1 MLKRFGKAA
10 LQRFNLEARRIQPP
24 ASSLRPI
31 GALDLIL
38 EDVRARGFQP
48 GVVFDVGASD
58 GVWTRTARQ
67 IFPEARFVLFEP
79 RPVMH
84 DALDAYC
91 ASTPGIQVVKA
102 AVGSAIGT
110 ATLTDW
116 DTGSTLLPVQP
127 GDAPQLAVPVTTL
140 LEASKQAGVPDMVKL
155 DIEGFELEALNGAR
169 TILEKTELFIIEVAL
184 FQFEVRPLLHDVVA
198 FMADH
203 HYFTYDVAGPIRRPA
218 DGALGLLD
226 LCFARRGG
234 LLRRSESWY

>member
-1 MLKRFGKAA
+1 MIKHLGKAA
-10 LQRFNLEARRIQPP
+10 LQRLSLEARRIQPP
-24 ASSLRPI
+24 ASHLRPI
-31 GALDLIL
+31 GSLDSIL
-38 EDVRARGFQP
+38 EDVRARNFRP

-58 GVWTRTARQ
+58 GVWTRTARD

-91 ASTPGIQVVKA
+91 ASTPGTQVIKA
-102 AVGSAIGT
+102 AVGATIGT

-127 GDAPQLAVPVTTL
+127 GDAAQLSVPVTTL
-140 LEASKQAGVPDMVKL
+140 LETSKQAGVPDLVKL
-155 DIEGFELEALNGAR
+155 DIEGFELEALKGAG
-169 TILEKTELFIIEVAL
+169 TILGTTELFIIEVAL
-184 FQFEVRPLLHDVVA
+184 FQFEQRPLLHDVVA
-198 FMADH
+198 FMAAHD
-203 HYFTYDVAGPIRRPA
+203 YFTYDVAGPIRRPA

-234 LLRRSESWY
+234 VLRRSESWY